1 MPELLVS
8 CDKQIESALS
18 GSEQGTVFQVRPAQL
33 KGRLY
38 NMVDQVIS
46 ERYRSSLI
54 EENVHFGWGPV
65 LRLDFNEALLGVLE
79 NRNDLVQSYSGK
91 PLQKL
96 INSRARFKI
105 FEQRSNRHAGSPKNP
120 RAAYFIFGSFDLQA
134 IGPIQHD
141 SHDSFR
147 FRIRARSLHNL
158 A

>member
-54 EENVHFGWGPV
+54 EENVHFGWGACAQV
-65 LRLDFNEALLGVLE
+65 RLQRGSARCAREQKRLGSKLLRETTPEID
-79 NRNDLVQSYSGK
+79 Q
-91 PLQKL
+91 
-96 INSRARFKI
+96 
-105 FEQRSNRHAGSPKNP
+105 
-120 RAAYFIFGSFDLQA
+120 
-134 IGPIQHD
+134 
-141 SHDSFR
+141 
-147 FRIRARSLHNL
+147 
-158 A
+158 